1 VTEAARERSANIG
14 RLKLVA
20 LIGAFAGPLLLATV
34 WFALIDPQG
43 EVDTRNNGQLIE
55 PAWPLEDFS
64 LRLADGGAFGLD
76 ELRGHWTLVYFAGG
90 DCAEQCVQNLYHMRQ
105 VRLSLHKRMHRV
117 QRLYIGAPLGDE
129 LAGEHPG
136 LLLADG
142 PQGGDDAGELRGQFD
157 AAEAQ
162 LGPLP
167 QAIYLVDPLGNL
179 MMRFDPALDPRKM
192 LKDLKHLLRVSRI
205 G

>member
-1 VTEAARERSANIG
+1 MTEAAREQSATIG
-14 RLKLVA
+14 RLKLLA
-20 LIGAFAGPLLLATV
+20 LIGAFAGPLLLASI
-34 WFALIDPQG
+34 WFALTDPQG

-55 PAWPLEDFS
+55 PAHPLTDFS
-64 LRLADGGAFGLD
+64 LRLADGSAFALD
-76 ELRGHWTLVYFAGG
+76 DLRGHWTMVYFSAGE
-90 DCAEQCVQNLYHMRQ
+90 CAEQCVQNLYHMRQ

-129 LAGEHPG
+129 LVAEHPG
-136 LLLADG
+136 LLIATDG
-142 PQGGDDAGELRGQFD
+142 QMGELRDQFD

-179 MMRFDPALDPRKM
+179 MLRFDPALDPRKM
-192 LKDLKHLLRVSRI
+192 LKDLKHLLKVSRI